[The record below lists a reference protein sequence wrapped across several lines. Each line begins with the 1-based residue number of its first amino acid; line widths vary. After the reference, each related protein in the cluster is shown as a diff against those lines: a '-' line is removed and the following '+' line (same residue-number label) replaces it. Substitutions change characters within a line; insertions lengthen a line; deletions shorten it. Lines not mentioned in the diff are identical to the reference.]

1 MERRHFLRLM
11 ALTAAAVGAIIA
23 PGALAQSL
31 GLDKPTRIVVP
42 FGAGGITDVVAR
54 LVGQGLSTK
63 LGQTVIIENRPG
75 AGGSIAAQVV
85 ASAEPD
91 GNTLLLGTVGT
102 QVVNRM
108 IYPRLTYD
116 PAALVPISLV
126 SNSPYVL
133 AVQQSLGIETLSALI
148 AAAKEKPGKL
158 NFGSAG
164 HGSSPHLGIELFK
177 LLTGTDIV
185 HIPFRSGG
193 DAVNSA
199 LSGEV
204 QVVFDAIPVIM
215 PQVTGGRLKALA
227 IAQAT
232 RSGSA
237 PDVPTTEEQGLK
249 ALQIGSWNALL
260 APVGT
265 PQPRLDRLASALG
278 EVLTDPAVRARF
290 QTLGIDAMPPGAE
303 AYRRHVEAET
313 ARWSQV
319 VSAARIKVE

>member
-1 MERRHFLRLM
+1 MARRHFLRLM
-11 ALTAAAVGAIIA
+11 ALTAAAVCAIIA
-23 PGALAQSL
+23 PSARAQSI
-31 GLDKPTRIVVP
+31 GSDKPTRIVVP

-63 LGQTVIIENRPG
+63 LGQPVIIENRPG

-108 IYPRLTYD
+108 IYPRLSYD

-133 AVQQSLGIETLSALI
+133 AVQQSLGIDTLSALI

-215 PQVTGGRLKALA
+215 PQVTGGRLKALG

-249 ALQIGSWNALL
+249 ALQIGSWNALV
-260 APVGT
+260 APAGT
-265 PQPRLDRLASALG
+265 PQLRLDRLASALG
-278 EVLTDPAVRARF
+278 EVLADPAVRARF

-303 AYRRHVEAET
+303 AYRRHVDAET